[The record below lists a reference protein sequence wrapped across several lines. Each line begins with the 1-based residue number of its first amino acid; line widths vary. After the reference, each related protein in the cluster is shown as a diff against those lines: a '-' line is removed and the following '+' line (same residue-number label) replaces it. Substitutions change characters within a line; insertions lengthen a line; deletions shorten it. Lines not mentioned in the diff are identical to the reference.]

1 MANWLGDSRGMG
13 MLSTSMAGQPEC
25 RRLLQKGAH
34 PFHPPASSRQNV
46 TPHFMDEDTEVS
58 AAANP

>member
-1 MANWLGDSRGMG
+1 

-34 PFHPPASSRQNV
+34 PFHPPASSRQDV
-46 TPHFMDEDTEVS
+46 TAHFMDEDTEVS